1 MVKEQDEVYKANETF
16 YQAFESLEIKKMEE
30 IWVNESYIQCIHTG
44 WGLLRGWELVVESWR
59 RIFENTQE
67 IRFMLTEVRIEIRD
81 SLAWVT
87 LYENITSR
95 LGGEIIT
102 AVVLATNILE
112 KRPEGWRVIHHHG
125 SNVVQPSSQTNPST
139 FH

>member
-1 MVKEQDEVYKANETF
+1 MVKEQDEVYKANKTF

-30 IWVNESYIQCIHTG
+30 IWVNESYIQCIHPG
-44 WGLLRGWELVVESWR
+44 GGLLRGWELVVESWR

-125 SNVVQPSSQTNPST
+125 SNVVQLPSQTNPST